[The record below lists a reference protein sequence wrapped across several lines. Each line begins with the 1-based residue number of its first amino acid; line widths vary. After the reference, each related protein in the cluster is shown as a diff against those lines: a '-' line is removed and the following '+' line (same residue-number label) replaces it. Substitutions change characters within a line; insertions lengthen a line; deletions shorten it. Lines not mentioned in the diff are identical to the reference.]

1 MRREVTE
8 ILLKKNNFE
17 IPSKM
22 LEQEV
27 NFLKSQSQ
35 EKKMKKKFLILQKE
49 E

>member
-1 MRREVTE
+1 MRREVAE

-35 EKKMKKKFLILQKE
+35 EKKE
-49 E
+49 